1 MSPTTSPES
10 GPEGPLP
17 IPDEVRQLFESS
29 DLEDRFGLAYEL
41 ATVDEDGWPRV
52 AMLSHGE
59 IATTPDAVQFVLWS
73 GTSTGANLASGRPA
87 LLSVVAEGLVCY
99 LSGRAR
105 RLRSDSGLDAFEM
118 AVERVRIDSHEGFEV
133 RSPIRF
139 EAEEV
144 DRASAI
150 SEWRRQLDVLRV

>member
-1 MSPTTSPES
+1 MSPTTSPDP
-10 GPEGPLP
+10 GPGAPVP
-17 IPDEVRQLFESS
+17 IPDQVRQLFESG

-41 ATVDEDGWPRV
+41 ATVDDDGWPRV

-59 IATTPDAVQFVLWS
+59 IATGSHAVQFVLWS

-105 RLRSDSGLDAFEM
+105 RLNSDSGLDAFEM
-118 AVERVRIDSHEGFEV
+118 AVERVRVDSHEGFEV

-144 DRASAI
+144 DRATAI
-150 SEWRRQLDVLRV
+150 LEWRRQLDLLRV